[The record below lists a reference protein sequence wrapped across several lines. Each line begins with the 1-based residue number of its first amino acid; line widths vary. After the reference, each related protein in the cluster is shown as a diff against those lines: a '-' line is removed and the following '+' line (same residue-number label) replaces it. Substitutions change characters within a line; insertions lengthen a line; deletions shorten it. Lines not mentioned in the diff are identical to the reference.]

1 MPQENF
7 DPGILYG
14 DNRKPGRRSNPNT
27 QQNNSEPQS
36 SGSRDSANTRRGAD
50 STQSRP
56 VSRPA
61 NSTRRSHPQARPQEV
76 QTNFGES
83 IARAIVSTK
92 EFFCSRLLHTFVGIV
107 IIVLGVL
114 FTISLVS
121 YINTGIND
129 QSIIQNGN
137 THVLAIEEVKTD
149 NMGGT
154 LGAKVSDM
162 LLNDCIGYSSFI
174 FCAWIILLG
183 LKILPTT
190 LRDRLN
196 FFKITYNS
204 LLMTIVLSLLLGLIA
219 FSTDS
224 MILAGG
230 KFGYV
235 VSKYL
240 TYFIGYMGTLALYG
254 VLVFALVLLWLSN
267 IISFFHK
274 VKDVIPN
281 PHPSYKNEDYSSGEI
296 TDFRSR
302 KKGKESVDA
311 NAKAGEVTVADAP
324 SPHPATSPRPQSVP
338 TTQPEPYN
346 EDSQDVEVID
356 LDELNGDETPASAPA
371 NKPSIVEQEPEPSV
385 QTPWEI
391 SHSAV
396 TVADERVTT
405 EQANIAERV
414 QVQDKDSQME
424 VTITQNEIEKGD
436 STVPNE
442 TTIVRS
448 KYDPR
453 SLLPDYKF
461 PSLDL
466 LFDRKTNHSNI
477 DETEQKENIRRITE
491 TLHNYGIPIKSITA
505 CVGPTVT
512 LFEIIPADGVRISKI
527 KNLEDDI
534 ALSLSA
540 LGIRIIAPIPGRGT
554 IGIEVP
560 NRDPQI
566 VSMRSI
572 LESKKFQECKYE
584 LPMAMGCTISKDVYI
599 ADLTKMPHLLVAGA
613 TGQGKSVGLNAI
625 ITSLLYRKH
634 PAELKFVLI
643 DPKMVE
649 FSLYSRLKHHYL
661 AKLWDDDDP
670 HVEDSDAIITD
681 TSKVIA
687 TLNSLTIEMDNRYAL
702 LKDANVRNIKEYN
715 SKFVNRQLRED
726 RGHRYLPYIVVIV
739 DEFSDLIMTAGKEV
753 ETPIARIAQKA
764 RAIGIHMI
772 IATQR
777 PSTSVITGNIKAN
790 FPGRIA
796 FRVTQMVDS
805 RTILDCPGA
814 QQLIGRGDMLFLANG
829 EMERVQCAFVDTPE
843 VEAICE
849 SIEAQMGYVHEY
861 KLPKFVPESDV
872 EIMEMDDQRD
882 ALFME
887 CAMFIASGSTASTS
901 SLQRRF
907 AIGYNRAGKIM
918 DQLEAAGIV
927 SAASGA
933 KPRQVLM
940 SPDQIMSKFSN

>member
-14 DNRKPGRRSNPNT
+14 DNRKPGRHSNPNT
-27 QQNNSEPQS
+27 PQTNSEPQHS
-36 SGSRDSANTRRGAD
+36 VSENGANIRRGND
-50 STQSRP
+50 TTK
-56 VSRPA
+56 SRPA
-61 NSTRRSHPQARPQEV
+61 SRPTSTTRHNHPQARPQEV

-83 IARAIVSTK
+83 LARAIINIK
-92 EFFCSRLLHTFVGIV
+92 NFFCSRLLHTFVSIV

-114 FTISLVS
+114 LTISLIS

-137 THVLAIEEVKTD
+137 THILAIEEVKTD
-149 NMGGT
+149 NVGGT
-154 LGAKVSDM
+154 LGAKVSDI

-183 LKILPTT
+183 LKILPTA
-190 LRDRLN
+190 LREKLN
-196 FFKITYNS
+196 LFKITYNS
-204 LLMTIVLSLLLGLIA
+204 LLMIIVLSLLLGLVSL
-219 FSTDS
+219 STDS
-224 MILAGG
+224 MIFAGG

-235 VSKYL
+235 ISKYL

-254 VLVFALVLLWLSN
+254 VLVLALVLLWLSN
-267 IISFFHK
+267 IISLFNK
-274 VKDVIPN
+274 VKNVIPN

-296 TDFRSR
+296 SDFRSR
-302 KKGKESVDA
+302 KKGKESVDT
-311 NAKAGEVTVADAP
+311 NAGEVIVSDTP
-324 SPHPATSPRPQSVP
+324 SLHPETPPHPQSAPVIQ
-338 TTQPEPYN
+338 TEPYN
-346 EDSQDVEVID
+346 EGSQDIEIID
-356 LDELNGDETPASAPA
+356 LDELNGADATSSTSANGNNATIESELAS
-371 NKPSIVEQEPEPSV
+371 
-385 QTPWEI
+385 QTPWETSNTMVANDRATTRSGSI
-391 SHSAV
+391 S
-396 TVADERVTT
+396 
-405 EQANIAERV
+405 EQV

-436 STVPNE
+436 ATLTNE

-453 SLLPDYKF
+453 SLLPEYKF

-466 LFDRKTNHSNI
+466 LFERKTNHRNI
-477 DETEQKENIRRITE
+477 DETEQKENIHRITE
-491 TLHNYGIPIKSITA
+491 TLNNYGIPIKSITA

-670 HVEDSDAIITD
+670 RVEESDAIITD

-715 SKFVNRQLRED
+715 IKFINRQLCED
-726 RGHRYLPYIVVIV
+726 HGHRYLPYIVVIV

-849 SIEAQMGYVHEY
+849 SIESQMGYVHEY

-882 ALFME
+882 SLFME

-927 SAASGA
+927 GAASGA